1 MLSETPLKMRA
12 TRYLRI
18 LSGEYGVRDAAC
30 PVSTGCGTRRVR
42 SVRGAGRG
50 VSAQY
55 GVRDAACPLCVGS
68 SERLASCLSLA
79 FHLCGFWVA
88 VMKRMFPSRCCSRAA
103 RGGDRQGGGQCVP
116 QRLRRVR
123 LLRKEVRDVSG

>member
-50 VSAQY
+50 VSGQY
-55 GVRDAACPLCVGS
+55 GVRDAACPVSTG
-68 SERLASCLSLA
+68 
-79 FHLCGFWVA
+79 CGT
-88 VMKRMFPSRCCSRAA
+88 
-103 RGGDRQGGGQCVP
+103 Q
-116 QRLRRVR
+116 RVR
-123 LLRKEVRDVSG
+123 FVWGVLSASRRASLSHSTCAGSGSLS